1 MTLGID
7 PEDLREATATGGD
20 VWLPTGVY
28 IEKIAGTE
36 LNQALLPDL
45 RLGEGAMTAREGKA
59 FEEERLNRLHEDSE
73 AARKYLEESGAE
85 TSDVDYAKSVV
96 RTQLEGLGIKWL
108 GKNEAESYGTL
119 FAAYAVQAAS
129 RWNTTVK
136 EWVDRLNLTIRDN
149 GDGTKSLVAEP
160 KNPAAT
166 PAQPAIDAD
175 GVSSEGGRVVPL
187 GNLRPSET
195 INPERLAA
203 AKDRLEKA
211 KRGEGPKREP
221 LTVWDR
227 GDGTYSIADG
237 NHSYTALNE
246 AGVLSVPVR
255 VEPIR
260 NRAVTNIDTLYAEAT
275 KAEPEFNSLM
285 GELQAQLG
293 GELLMRPEMKTPES
307 VNRKALNPD
316 DYNGDY
322 SRVVDVLGG
331 SLIFETED
339 DLLRAVES
347 LRDDNR
353 IVRIKDR
360 WSKSTPEGYR
370 DYLLNVRLPNGY
382 VGELQIHHKAII
394 AVKNSIGHD
403 FYKLAEMLQD
413 RGEEKLR
420 DGVNALS
427 REFYENALATG
438 QSAPAFLSAS
448 SLETFQD
455 LMYHLKAVSEDMAL
469 SDALGKILN
478 ALNPLAPSSAGS
490 HLPSGPV
497 SKTNAL
503 SSSESTKNSNV
514 LTPMDTTS
522 EKIIPDNSGQSNGI
536 VSEVVT
542 GEGTTVQT
550 RFRVVDASELIASNT
565 ESFAVNTKYPKELQ
579 PRKRDRAAGISQVEK
594 ILSGL
599 DPERLGESRMAS
611 DGAPIIGDDMVVES
625 GNGRTIALKLMY
637 KRGTATEKSRSKYIS
652 WLKEN
657 AGRFGLLEADIDA
670 VKSPV
675 LVRVR
680 ETDVD
685 RAQFAKEA
693 NVASVAAM
701 SASETARADAERMSE
716 KILGTFRPE
725 SDLLSPENRPFVR
738 EFLSKVVPPNEW
750 DMVTTSAG
758 TLSRQGI
765 VRLWSPRPWGQAA
778 FTGCAAQ
785 R

>member
-1 MTLGID
+1 
-7 PEDLREATATGGD
+7 
-20 VWLPTGVY
+20 
-28 IEKIAGTE
+28 
-36 LNQALLPDL
+36 
-45 RLGEGAMTAREGKA
+45 
-59 FEEERLNRLHEDSE
+59 
-73 AARKYLEESGAE
+73 
-85 TSDVDYAKSVV
+85 
-96 RTQLEGLGIKWL
+96 
-108 GKNEAESYGTL
+108 
-119 FAAYAVQAAS
+119 
-129 RWNTTVK
+129 
-136 EWVDRLNLTIRDN
+136 
-149 GDGTKSLVAEP
+149 
-160 KNPAAT
+160 
-166 PAQPAIDAD
+166 
-175 GVSSEGGRVVPL
+175 
-187 GNLRPSET
+187 
-195 INPERLAA
+195 
-203 AKDRLEKA
+203 
-211 KRGEGPKREP
+211 
-221 LTVWDR
+221 
-227 GDGTYSIADG
+227 
-237 NHSYTALNE
+237 
-246 AGVLSVPVR
+246 
-255 VEPIR
+255 
-260 NRAVTNIDTLYAEAT
+260 
-275 KAEPEFNSLM
+275 
-285 GELQAQLG
+285 
-293 GELLMRPEMKTPES
+293 
-307 VNRKALNPD
+307 
-316 DYNGDY
+316 
-322 SRVVDVLGG
+322 
-331 SLIFETED
+331 
-339 DLLRAVES
+339 
-347 LRDDNR
+347 
-353 IVRIKDR
+353 
-360 WSKSTPEGYR
+360 
-370 DYLLNVRLPNGY
+370 
-382 VGELQIHHKAII
+382 
-394 AVKNSIGHD
+394 
-403 FYKLAEMLQD
+403 MLQD

-565 ESFAVNTKYPKELQ
+565 ESFAVNKKYPKELQ

-750 DMVTTSAG
+750 GMVTTSAG